1 MALPGRGSGTQDE
14 AMTISSTSP
23 SGDEPALMRA
33 MRQDTFGGPE
43 VLHESQVPRPE
54 PGISQILIRVRAAGV
69 NPTDWKH
76 RSARRFLGEP
86 PYTLGW
92 DVSGTVEQV
101 GLGVTLFKPGDEV
114 FGMLPYAHGAGSHA
128 EFVVGP
134 TRAFVPKPSSID
146 HVQAAAIPLVALT
159 AWQSL
164 VDTAQ
169 LQAGQRVLIH
179 AAAGGVGHV
188 AVQIAKARGAHV
200 IATASSPKH
209 DFVRGLGADE
219 VIDYRE
225 VDFAEAVQNVDVVLD
240 TIGGDYQLRSLRTL
254 RSGGMLVSTVPLPAE
269 GLFEEAGRRRVP
281 TELILVEADQAG
293 MQSITELMQ
302 AGKLQ
307 AEVAE
312 IFPLE
317 QAAKAHEAGETNR
330 TMGKLVLTV
339 DELRS

>member
-1 MALPGRGSGTQDE
+1 
-14 AMTISSTSP
+14 MTMSSSTNP
-23 SGDEPALMRA
+23 SADEPAMMHA
-33 MRQDTFGGPE
+33 VRQDVLGGPE
-43 VLHESQVPRPE
+43 VLQHVQVPRPR
-54 PGISQILIRVRAAGV
+54 PGISQILVRVRAAGV

-76 RSARRFLGEP
+76 RSARRFLGDP

-92 DVSGTVEQV
+92 DVSGVVEQV

-134 TRAFVPKPSSID
+134 TRAFVPKPPAID
-146 HVQAAAIPLVALT
+146 HLQAAAIPLVALT

-169 LQAGQRVLIH
+169 LSAGQRVLIH

-188 AVQIAKARGAHV
+188 AVQIAKARGAYV

-219 VIDYRE
+219 VLDYRE
-225 VDFAEAVQNVDVVLD
+225 VDFAEAVENVDVVLD
-240 TIGGDYQLRSLRTL
+240 TIGADYQLRSLRTL
-254 RSGGMLVSTVPLPAE
+254 RSGGTLVSTVPIPAE
-269 GLFEEAGRRRVP
+269 GLLEEAAGLQIR

-293 MQSITELMQ
+293 MQAITGLME
-302 AGKLQ
+302 AGKLR
-307 AEVAE
+307 AE
-312 IFPLE
+312 IAQTFPLA

-330 TMGKLVLTV
+330 TTGKLVLIV
-339 DELRS
+339 DESPS